1 MIDKTLPDDGN
12 LDYSECKMVRADHL
26 SKCGGVC
33 VYYKELLS
41 LIIINVNNLKECL
54 RSKFKKDDKLC
65 SFISLYRFPSERR
78 IKAHSK
84 RSQINLNKI
93 WI

>member
-33 VYYKELLS
+33 VYYKGLLS

-54 RSKFKKDDKLC
+54 RFKFKKGDKLC
-65 SFISLYRFPSERR
+65 GFISLYRFPSET
-78 IKAHSK
+78 KTHSK